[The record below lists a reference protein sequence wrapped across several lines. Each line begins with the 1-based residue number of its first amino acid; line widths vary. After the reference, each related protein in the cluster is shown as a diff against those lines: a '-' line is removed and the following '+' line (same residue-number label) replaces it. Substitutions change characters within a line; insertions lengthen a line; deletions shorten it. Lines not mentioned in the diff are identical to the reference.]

1 MLRRGI
7 ELGVEIVK
15 LDEIK
20 RVKDQ
25 RPFQPFLIRMA
36 DGREIRISHPDAISW
51 DVESPRMAFAIARG
65 EHHWIEV
72 ALITSLVLPV
82 PASGEPED
90 GQQGNGDS
98 EKP

>member
-1 MLRRGI
+1 M
-7 ELGVEIVK
+7 K

-20 RVKDQ
+20 RAKDQ

-36 DGREIRISHPDAISW
+36 DGREIRMSHPDAISW
-51 DVESPRMAFAIARG
+51 DEESPRMAFAISKG
-65 EHHWIEV
+65 EHCWIEV
-72 ALITSLVLPV
+72 ALIRSLVLTV

-90 GQQGNGDS
+90 GERGNGDS

>member
-1 MLRRGI
+1 
-7 ELGVEIVK
+7 VK

-36 DGREIRISHPDAISW
+36 DGREIRMSHPDAIFW
-51 DVESPRMAFAIARG
+51 DVESPRMAFAISKG

-82 PASGEPED
+82 QAPSEPED
-90 GQQGNGDS
+90 GGRGDGGS

>member
-1 MLRRGI
+1 M
-7 ELGVEIVK
+7 K

-51 DVESPRMAFAIARG
+51 DVESPRMAFAISKG
-65 EHHWIEV
+65 EHYWIEV
-72 ALITSLVLPV
+72 ALIRSLVPPV
-82 PASGEPED
+82 PASSEPENGPRGD
-90 GQQGNGDS
+90 GDR

>member
-1 MLRRGI
+1 M
-7 ELGVEIVK
+7 K

-51 DVESPRMAFAIARG
+51 DVESPRMAFAISKG
-65 EHHWIEV
+65 EHHWMEV

-82 PASGEPED
+82 PASGEPE
-90 GQQGNGDS
+90 NGHRANSDS

>member
-1 MLRRGI
+1 M
-7 ELGVEIVK
+7 K

-20 RVKDQ
+20 RAKDR

-51 DVESPRMAFAIARG
+51 DVESPRVAFAISQG

-82 PASGEPED
+82 PASSEPENGPRGD
-90 GQQGNGDS
+90 GDS